1 MKESGLIVPVRRGI
15 VKSLQLLLLLIK
27 IIIPVSCLVAVL
39 DYFGIIEQV
48 AVFFTPAMGLFGLPG
63 EATIA
68 LLLSFFVNFYAA
80 LGVITT
86 LSLSPQQITVL
97 AVMIGICHELPVE
110 TVICRYTG
118 LRIPVSAAL
127 RFFTAIFAGLILNLI
142 YTLAGGV

>member
-1 MKESGLIVPVRRGI
+1 MKESGLIVPVKRG
-15 VKSLQLLLLLIK
+15 VAKSMQLLLLLTK

-39 DYFGIIEQV
+39 DYFGIVHQV
-48 AVFFTPAMGLFGLPG
+48 AVFFTPAMDLFGLPG

-68 LLLSFFVNFYAA
+68 LLLGIFVSIYAS

-86 LSLSPQQITVL
+86 MTLSPQQITVL

-110 TVICRYTG
+110 SVICRYTG

-127 RFFTAIFAGLILNLI
+127 RFFTALGTGLLLNLI
-142 YTLAGGV
+142 YTLAGGG